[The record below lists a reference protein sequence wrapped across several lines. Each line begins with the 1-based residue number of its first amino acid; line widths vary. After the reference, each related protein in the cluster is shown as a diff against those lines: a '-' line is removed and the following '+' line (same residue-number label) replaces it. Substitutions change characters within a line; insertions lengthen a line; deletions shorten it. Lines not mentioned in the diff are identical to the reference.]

1 MAPQATSATSS
12 SSPRSGR
19 PTGTGRGIGI
29 RTAAGACERSHGQL
43 HVYDGEGK
51 GKSQAALGVV
61 LRTIGLG
68 ICEQKRTRVLLLRF
82 LKGPGRSYDE
92 DAAIEALQQGFPHLI
107 DQVRTGRG
115 DYFTAEEATRFD
127 RQEAQRGWDIAKGAI
142 ASELY
147 SVVVL
152 DELNPVLDLG
162 LLDVEEVVR
171 SLAAKPEGMEVIV
184 TGRGAPRQ
192 LVQIADLHSEMRAHR
207 RQDAGLSG
215 LDAGEDAE
223 AAALGLDGIEIY
235 TGEGKGKSTSALGKA
250 LQAIGR
256 GISQDKSHRVLILQ
270 WLKGGNGYTEDAAI
284 AALRESYPHLV
295 DHLRS
300 GRDAIVWRGQQQ
312 PIDYVEAERAWEI
325 ARAAIAS
332 GLYKT
337 VILDELNP
345 TVDLELLPVEPIVQ
359 TLLRKP
365 AETEVII
372 TGRCKHPPAYFDL
385 ASVHSE
391 MVCHKHYAERG
402 VDLKRGVDY

>member
-1 MAPQATSATSS
+1 MAGKQ
-12 SSPRSGR
+12 R
-19 PTGTGRGIGI
+19 PAIGI
-29 RTAAGACERSHGQL
+29 VTAADSRERSLGQL

-68 ICEQKRTRVLLLRF
+68 ICEQRRTRVLLLRF
-82 LKGPGRSYDE
+82 LKGPGRAYDE

-115 DYFTAEEATRFD
+115 EYFGADEVSRFD

-142 ASELY
+142 ASALY

-152 DELNPVLDLG
+152 DELNPVLELG
-162 LLDVEEVVR
+162 LLDLDDVLR
-171 SLAAKPEGMEVIV
+171 SLRERPEGMEIIV
-184 TGRGAPRQ
+184 TGRAAPRR
-192 LVQIADLHSEMRAHR
+192 LVLMADLHSEMRAHR
-207 RQDAGLSG
+207 RPSPASDALIPITPQG
-215 LDAGEDAE
+215 
-223 AAALGLDGIEIY
+223 GIEIY

-270 WLKGGNGYTEDAAI
+270 WLKGGSGYTEDAAI

-345 TVDLELLPVEPIVQ
+345 SVDLELLPVEPIVQ

-372 TGRCKHPPAYFDL
+372 TGRCKNPPAYFDL

-391 MVCHKHYAERG
+391 MVCHKHYAEQG

>member
-1 MAPQATSATSS
+1 MVSN
-12 SSPRSGR
+12 
-19 PTGTGRGIGI
+19 GIGI
-29 RTAAGACERSHGQL
+29 TTASESQERSHGQL

-68 ICEQKRTRVLLLRF
+68 ICEKRQTRVLLLRF

-92 DAAIEALQQGFPHLI
+92 DAAIDALQQGFPHLI

-115 DYFTAEEATRFD
+115 EFFNSDQSTKFDY
-127 RQEAQRGWDIAKGAI
+127 QEAQRGWDIAKGAI
-142 ASELY
+142 ASALY

-162 LLDVEEVVR
+162 LLPVEEVVKTLTSR
-171 SLAAKPEGMEVIV
+171 PNGMEIIV
-184 TGRGAPRQ
+184 TGRAAPNP
-192 LVQIADLHSEMRAHR
+192 LIKVAELHSEMRAHR
-207 RQDAGLSG
+207 RPEINHEEILLENNVG
-215 LDAGEDAE
+215 
-223 AAALGLDGIEIY
+223 GIEIY

-270 WLKGGNGYTEDAAI
+270 WLKGGSGYTEDAAI

-300 GRDAIVWRGQQQ
+300 GRDAIVWRGQQK

-325 ARAAIAS
+325 ARAAISS

-365 AETEVII
+365 SETEVII
-372 TGRCKHPPAYFDL
+372 TGRCKNQPMYFDL

-391 MVCHKHYAERG
+391 MVCHKHYAEKG

>member
-1 MAPQATSATSS
+1 MSPS
-12 SSPRSGR
+12 SSPTQTPQRGS
-19 PTGTGRGIGI
+19 GRGIGI
-29 RTAAGACERSHGQL
+29 RTAAGSDERALGQL
-43 HVYDGEGK
+43 HVYDGDGK

-82 LKGPGRSYDE
+82 LKGPGRAYDE

-115 DYFTAEEATRFD
+115 DYFSAEQVTRFD

-142 ASELY
+142 ASNLY

-162 LLDVEEVVR
+162 LLEAAEVVGT
-171 SLAAKPEGMEVIV
+171 LATKPSGMEVIC
-184 TGRGAPRQ
+184 TGRGAPPA
-192 LVQIADLHSEMRAHR
+192 LVRLADLHSEMRAHR
-207 RQDAGLSG
+207 RQVATEDEDGLV
-215 LDAGEDAE
+215 ER
-223 AAALGLDGIEIY
+223 GLDGIEIY

-270 WLKGGNGYTEDAAI
+270 WLKGGSGYTEDAAI

-345 TVDLELLPVEPIVQ
+345 TVDLELLPVEPIMQ

-365 AETEVII
+365 SETEVII
-372 TGRCKHPPAYFDL
+372 TGRCKSRPAYFDL

>member
-1 MAPQATSATSS
+1 MESKQTSDSNLKDKTPQRGSS
-12 SSPRSGR
+12 RKKA
-19 PTGTGRGIGI
+19 IGI
-29 RTAAGACERSHGQL
+29 VTAADSKERRHGQL
-43 HVYDGEGK
+43 HIYDGDGK

-68 ICEQKRTRVLLLRF
+68 ICEKRRTRVLLLRF

-92 DAAIEALQQGFPHLI
+92 DAAIDALQQGFPHLI
-107 DQVRTGRG
+107 DQVRTGRA
-115 DYFTAEEATRFD
+115 DFFTAEQATKFD
-127 RQEAQRGWDIAKGAI
+127 TSEAQRGWDIAKGAI
-142 ASELY
+142 ASALY

-152 DELNPVLDLG
+152 DELSPVLDLG
-162 LLDVEEVVR
+162 LLPLDDVIQTLSAR
-171 SLAAKPEGMEVIV
+171 PEGMEIIV
-184 TGRGAPRQ
+184 TGRAAPPS
-192 LVQIADLHSEMRAHR
+192 LIQIAELHSEMRAH
-207 RQDAGLSG
+207 LSIDMKKSTDQLSNVSG
-215 LDAGEDAE
+215 
-223 AAALGLDGIEIY
+223 GIEIY

-270 WLKGGNGYTEDAAI
+270 WLKGGSGYTEDAAI

-312 PIDYVEAERAWEI
+312 PVDYVEAERAWEI
-325 ARAAIAS
+325 ARAAISS

-345 TVDLELLPVEPIVQ
+345 TVDLELIPEEPIVE

-365 AETEVII
+365 SETEVII
-372 TGRCKHPPAYFDL
+372 TGRCKNHPSYFDL
-385 ASVHSE
+385 ASIHSE
-391 MVCHKHYAERG
+391 MVCHKHYAEQG
-402 VDLKRGVDY
+402 VHLKRGVDY

>member
-1 MAPQATSATSS
+1 MSSTQRPQQRTM
-12 SSPRSGR
+12 
-19 PTGTGRGIGI
+19 GRGIGI
-29 RTAAGACERSHGQL
+29 RTAAGAEERAYGQL
-43 HVYDGEGK
+43 HVYDGDGK

-82 LKGPGRSYDE
+82 LKGPGRAYDE

-115 DYFTAEEATRFD
+115 DFFTAEQASKFD

-142 ASELY
+142 ASDLY

-162 LLDVEEVVR
+162 LLDIDEVTR
-171 SLAAKPEGMEVIV
+171 TLAAKPAGMEVIC
-184 TGRGAPRQ
+184 TGRGAPRPLIQ
-192 LVQIADLHSEMRAHR
+192 LADLHSEMRAHR
-207 RQDAGLSG
+207 RQSSA
-215 LDAGEDAE
+215 AGEDQQPQ
-223 AAALGLDGIEIY
+223 GLDGIEIY
-235 TGEGKGKSTSALGKA
+235 TGEGKGKSTSALGKG

-270 WLKGGNGYTEDAAI
+270 WLKGGSGYTEDAAI

-300 GRDAIVWRGQQQ
+300 GRDAIVWRGQQL

-325 ARAAIAS
+325 ARAAISS

-337 VILDELNP
+337 VILDEINP

-365 AETEVII
+365 TETEVIL
-372 TGRCKHPPAYFDL
+372 TGRCKNRPAYFDL

>member
-1 MAPQATSATSS
+1 MAPTSS
-12 SSPRSGR
+12 TASGGSAR
-19 PTGTGRGIGI
+19 AIGI
-29 RTAAGACERSHGQL
+29 RTASGSSERSHGQL

-68 ICEQKRTRVLLLRF
+68 ICERKRTRVLLLRF
-82 LKGPGRSYDE
+82 LKGPGRAYDE
-92 DAAIEALQQGFPHLI
+92 DGAIEALQQGFPHLI

-115 DYFTAEEATRFD
+115 EFFTAEEASRFD
-127 RQEAQRGWDIAKGAI
+127 RQEAQRGWDIARGAI
-142 ASELY
+142 ASALY

-152 DELNPVLDLG
+152 DELSPVLDLG
-162 LLDVEEVVR
+162 LLDTDEVVR
-171 SLAAKPEGMEVIV
+171 TLAAKPAGMEVIV
-184 TGRGAPRQ
+184 TGRGAPSS
-192 LVQIADLHSEMRAHR
+192 LVQLADLHSEMRAHR
-207 RQDAGLSG
+207 RGGAEGSG
-215 LDAGEDAE
+215 LE
-223 AAALGLDGIEIY
+223 GIEIY

-270 WLKGGNGYTEDAAI
+270 WLKGGSGYTEDAAI

-372 TGRCKHPPAYFDL
+372 TGRCKNPPAYFDL